1 MGNNRQF
8 SRQSDSYRFNFIAI
22 PKAGY
27 VSVPYDRAN
36 GVQRYTESEG
46 YGFVEW
52 TAALPPRQV
61 YPAQITAGLEG
72 VVILEPQPAAGPGPQ
87 ADDYNNFGIT
97 RAAKSLY
104 YMWVL
109 IHPVG
114 VENDVLF

>member
-1 MGNNRQF
+1 MGNNRLLPE
-8 SRQSDSYRFNFIAI
+8 RSDSYRFNFTAI

-27 VSVPYDRAN
+27 VSVPYDQAN
-36 GVQRYTESEG
+36 GVQHYTESEG
-46 YGFVEW
+46 CGFVEW

-61 YPAQITAGLEG
+61 HPAQITAGLEG

-87 ADDYNNFGIT
+87 ADDYNNSGIT
-97 RAAKSLY
+97 RAVKFLY
-104 YMWVL
+104 YKWVL